1 MTKKKLLEEIK
12 QDPARIY
19 RAPADVMR
27 DRRLGDGER
36 LEVLKAWQDRDE
48 NVGENAGIAALIAEI
63 EQRFAASGHAAE

>member
-48 NVGENAGIAALIAEI
+48 NAGIAALIAEI